1 LGSRESLQ
9 TIEASFAG
17 SVTSLCWID
26 ILKDS
31 TADENPSPAFAIGF
45 GTGIIAIYR
54 QSVENVR
61 FLQLA

>member
-1 LGSRESLQ
+1 
-9 TIEASFAG
+9 
-17 SVTSLCWID
+17 
-26 ILKDS
+26 LKDS
-31 TADENPSPAFAIGF
+31 TIDENPSPAFAVGF